1 MKQHAITAVWL
12 KSGSESLQDES
23 LALQLISAA
32 RAQQKHVRFIVSC
45 VAGSIEAQSRS
56 GYSENPLT
64 RSTAD
69 KKGLRLKV
77 GLGKE
82 KGIEEDRFSSSRL
95 NRGPKYSRSQG
106 FGLQSAKD
114 CSRLIPRSDWG
125 LLRERSFKHR
135 KTKETL
141 ETRWQT
147 SQRTTVP

>member
-1 MKQHAITAVWL
+1 MRSKSTCDSLTAV
-12 KSGSESLQDES
+12 LQ
-23 LALQLISAA
+23 
-32 RAQQKHVRFIVSC
+32 
-45 VAGSIEAQSRS
+45 GSIEEESHS

-69 KKGLRLKV
+69 KRALRLKV

-125 LLRERSFKHR
+125 LLRERISQIK
-135 KTKETL
+135 KSKET
-141 ETRWQT
+141 RKKQ
-147 SQRTTVP
+147 

>member
-1 MKQHAITAVWL
+1 MHSQPFGLSLALT
-12 KSGSESLQDES
+12 SLQDGN
-23 LALQLISAA
+23 LALRFIIAA

-45 VAGSIEAQSRS
+45 VAGSIEEESRS

-69 KKGLRLKV
+69 KRALRLKV

-125 LLRERSFKHR
+125 LLREEAFLR
-135 KTKETL
+135 KQGKET
-141 ETRWQT
+141 RKKQ
-147 SQRTTVP
+147 

>member
-1 MKQHAITAVWL
+1 MAQR
-12 KSGSESLQDES
+12 
-23 LALQLISAA
+23 LISAA
-32 RAQQKHVRFIVSC
+32 RAQQKARAIHLTAAVQ
-45 VAGSIEAQSRS
+45 GSIEKSRS
-56 GYSENPLT
+56 GYSENPLS

-69 KKGLRLKV
+69 KRVLRLKV

-125 LLRERSFKHR
+125 LLREEAFLR
-135 KTKETL
+135 KQGKET
-141 ETRWQT
+141 RKKQ
-147 SQRTTVP
+147 